1 MFQRQGKAEERADA
15 EDGCRLAA
23 FVWAQGEE
31 FCDCHPGPG
40 GVLEVG
46 WGAAQKEECR
56 DMITFWEAVRMA
68 SLFLYHRKVRPMIQ
82 KRSARIATRC
92 GLVH

>member
-40 GVLEVG
+40 GALEVG
-46 WGAAQKEECR
+46 WRAAER
-56 DMITFWEAVRMA
+56 R
-68 SLFLYHRKVRPMIQ
+68 L
-82 KRSARIATRC
+82 
-92 GLVH
+92 